1 MHKIADIIHAVVILF
16 YRFIHQGFFIPSVHP
31 KLTDAVRAAIA
42 NKNVTALQPGCHI
55 ADAINHRIGGF
66 FYTKTPVP
74 ADDLNKR
81 CAAEG
86 STMTAEMCKPSASF
100 SSSV

>member
-42 NKNVTALQPGCHI
+42 NKNITALQPGCHI
-55 ADAINHRIGGF
+55 ADAVNHRIGGF
-66 FYTKTPVP
+66 FYTKTPLRITSIN
-74 ADDLNKR
+74 D
-81 CAAEG
+81 AAEG